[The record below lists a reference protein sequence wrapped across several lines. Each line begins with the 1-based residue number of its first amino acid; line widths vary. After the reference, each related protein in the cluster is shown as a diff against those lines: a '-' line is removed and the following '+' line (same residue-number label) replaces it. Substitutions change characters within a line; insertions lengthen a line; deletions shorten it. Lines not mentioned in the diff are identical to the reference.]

1 MSTMEKRRL
10 LTVKELAGELRLSQS
25 FVYKLVEGKRIPF
38 IRIGTQIRFAA
49 DTVDQWMAKQ
59 TIDIGGGI

>member
-1 MSTMEKRRL
+1 MSTIENRRL

-25 FVYKLVEGKRIPF
+25 FVYKLVEGKHIPF

-49 DTVDQWMAKQ
+49 DTIEKWMSAK
-59 TIDIGGGI
+59 TIDAGGGI